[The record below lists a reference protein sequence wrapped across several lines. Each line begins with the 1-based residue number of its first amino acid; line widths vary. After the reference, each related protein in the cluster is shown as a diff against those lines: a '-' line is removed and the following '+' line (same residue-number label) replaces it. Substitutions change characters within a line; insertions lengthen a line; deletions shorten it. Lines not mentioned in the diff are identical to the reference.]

1 MPVIHGHRRFFGPA
15 DYRIDFDRSENDL
28 SVAFGH
34 YCGAKDLCL
43 VHPVANLQQL
53 KMAMLPLGMGRG
65 LRAMISAVQGRF
77 ANLGMAKKLGV
88 GFVLVLLLTALVA
101 AIGVWSLQTISQRFD
116 GLKQMS
122 SLNSGLLK
130 VRLLEQEYAL
140 HSDPKTVDALHKGVD
155 ALIALATQ
163 LKAQSAANVP
173 VMNDVEQSLGAYRKA
188 FDEFVEL
195 TQSKD
200 LALEMAS
207 WSVSSVAN
215 NLDVLQ
221 AGLADDGAYAL
232 KDSQGKEGAE
242 FIEQANQVSQVSRL
256 MLQAMNEA
264 RVRLD
269 QSRKASAESAGQGKI
284 EQADQALTQ
293 AETLKN
299 TVKDAG
305 YQTVLN
311 EVTGH
316 IASFSEKLAE
326 YTGLLT
332 QEKQVYQQL
341 HERAAEVVQR
351 VDQAYGAEDQS
362 MQAELKKNSAL
373 IIASSALA
381 LLVGLIAAW
390 VITRLIVAP
399 LRSVILVAQQ
409 IAAGDLSA
417 TVQVTRRDE
426 IGQLM
431 QAMQQMGAGLS
442 SIVSGLQAGI
452 EQLASSAQSLSA
464 VTEQTNLEVSSQK
477 EETEQ
482 VATAMNQMTA
492 TVHDVARN
500 AEEAALAAQT
510 ADGKVETGQQVVRQ
524 SMQRI
529 EQLADSATSAS
540 SSIES
545 LSAEIQNIGTVLSV
559 IKSVAEQTNLLALN
573 AAIEAARAGEQG
585 RGFAVVADEVRALAK
600 RTQQSTEEIERLV
613 SALRSAAQA
622 SVQQI
627 QSSGELVKLAVSDA
641 LQTESALGS
650 IAAAVSLIQQ
660 MNQQIAAAA
669 EQQSSVA
676 EEINR
681 SVTSIRASADQSS
694 VAMQGNATSSIE
706 LAQLGAELK
715 GMVGHFRL

>member
-1 MPVIHGHRRFFGPA
+1 
-15 DYRIDFDRSENDL
+15 
-28 SVAFGH
+28 
-34 YCGAKDLCL
+34 
-43 VHPVANLQQL
+43 
-53 KMAMLPLGMGRG
+53 
-65 LRAMISAVQGRF
+65 MISAVQGRF

-140 HSDPKTVDALHKGVD
+140 HGNPKTADALREGVD
-155 ALIALATQ
+155 GLIALATQ
-163 LKAQSAANVP
+163 LKAASAANVP

-188 FDEFVEL
+188 FDEFVSL
-195 TQSKD
+195 SQAKD

-232 KDSQGKEGAE
+232 KESEGKDGGQ
-242 FIEQANQVSQVSRL
+242 FIAQANQVSQVSRL

-269 QSRKASAESAGQGKI
+269 QSRKGDDSAGQGKI

-293 AETLKN
+293 AEQLKT
-299 TVKDAG
+299 TVKDEG

-311 EVTGH
+311 EVVGH
-316 IASFSEKLAE
+316 IGGFSEKLAE
-326 YTGLLT
+326 YTGLLA
-332 QEKQVYQQL
+332 QEKTVYEQL
-341 HERAAEVVQR
+341 HQRASQVVER
-351 VDQAYGAEDQS
+351 VDQAYVAEDQS
-362 MQAELKKNSAL
+362 MQAELKKNSLL
-373 IIASSALA
+373 IIGSSALA

-399 LRSVILVAQQ
+399 LRSVIRVAQQ

-417 TVQVTRRDE
+417 TIEVTRRDE

-500 AEEAALAAQT
+500 AEEAAQAAQT
-510 ADGKVETGQQVVRQ
+510 ADGKVESGQQVVRQ
-524 SMQRI
+524 SMARI

-613 SALRSAAQA
+613 SALRSAAQS

-627 QSSGELVKLAVSDA
+627 QNSGELVKLAVSDA

-669 EQQSSVA
+669 EEQSSVA

-694 VAMQGNATSSIE
+694 LAMQGNAASSIE
-706 LAQLGAELK
+706 LAQLGVELK

>member
-1 MPVIHGHRRFFGPA
+1 
-15 DYRIDFDRSENDL
+15 
-28 SVAFGH
+28 
-34 YCGAKDLCL
+34 
-43 VHPVANLQQL
+43 
-53 KMAMLPLGMGRG
+53 
-65 LRAMISAVQGRF
+65 MISAVQGRF
-77 ANLGMAKKLGV
+77 ANLGMAKKLGI
-88 GFVLVLLLTALVA
+88 GFVLVLLLTAVVA
-101 AIGVWSLQTISQRFD
+101 AIGVWSLQTISQRFG

-140 HSDPKTVDALHKGVD
+140 HGNPKTAEALHKGVD
-155 ALIALATQ
+155 DLVALATE
-163 LKAQSAANVP
+163 LKAQSTASVP

-188 FDEFVEL
+188 FDEFVSL
-195 TQSKD
+195 SQAKD

-221 AGLADDGAYAL
+221 AGLADDGAYTL
-232 KDSQGKEGAE
+232 KESEGKDGAQ
-242 FIEQANQVSQVSRL
+242 FIEQASQVSQVSRL

-269 QSRKASAESAGQGKI
+269 QSRKGDDSVAQGKI
-284 EQADQALTQ
+284 EQADQALAQ
-293 AETLKN
+293 AEQLKPL
-299 TVKDAG
+299 VKDEG

-311 EVTGH
+311 EVAGH
-316 IASFSEKLAE
+316 IAGFSEKLAE
-326 YTGLLT
+326 YTGLLA
-332 QEKQVYQQL
+332 QEKTVYEQL
-341 HERAAEVVQR
+341 HQRAAQVVER
-351 VDQAYGAEDQS
+351 VDQAYVAEDQS
-362 MQAELKKNSAL
+362 MQAQLKKNSLL
-373 IIASSALA
+373 IVSSSALA

-390 VITRLIVAP
+390 VITRLIVGP
-399 LRSVILVAQQ
+399 LRSVIRVAQQ
-409 IAAGDLSA
+409 IASGDLSA
-417 TVQVTRRDE
+417 TVEVTRRDE

-464 VTEQTNLEVSSQK
+464 VTSQTNLEVSNQK

-500 AEEAALAAQT
+500 AEEAAQAAQT
-510 ADGKVETGQQVVRQ
+510 ADDKVESGQEVVRQ
-524 SMQRI
+524 SMARI

-545 LSAEIQNIGTVLSV
+545 LSAQIQNIGTVLGV

-613 SALRSAAQA
+613 SALRSAAQS

-627 QSSGELVKLAVSDA
+627 QNSGELVKLAVSDA

-669 EQQSSVA
+669 EEQSSVA

-694 VAMQGNATSSIE
+694 LAMQGNAASSIE
-706 LAQLGAELK
+706 LAQLGVELK

>member
-1 MPVIHGHRRFFGPA
+1 
-15 DYRIDFDRSENDL
+15 
-28 SVAFGH
+28 
-34 YCGAKDLCL
+34 
-43 VHPVANLQQL
+43 
-53 KMAMLPLGMGRG
+53 
-65 LRAMISAVQGRF
+65 MISAVQGRF

-88 GFVLVLLLTALVA
+88 GFVLVLLLTAVVA

-140 HSDPKTVDALHKGVD
+140 HGNPKTADALREGVD
-155 ALIALATQ
+155 GLIALANQ
-163 LKAQSAANVP
+163 LKAESAANGP
-173 VMNDVEQSLGAYRKA
+173 VMTDVEQSLAAYCKA
-188 FDEFVEL
+188 FDEFVSL
-195 TQSKD
+195 SQSKD

-221 AGLADDGAYAL
+221 AGLADDGAYTL
-232 KDSQGKEGAE
+232 KDSEGKDGAQ

-269 QSRKASAESAGQGKI
+269 QSRKGDDSAGQGKI
-284 EQADQALTQ
+284 EQASQALTQ
-293 AETLKN
+293 AEALKT
-299 TVKDAG
+299 TVKDEG

-311 EVTGH
+311 EVIGH
-316 IASFSEKLAE
+316 IASFNDKLAE
-326 YTGLLT
+326 YTGLLE
-332 QEKQVYQQL
+332 QEKTVYQQL
-341 HERAAEVVQR
+341 HQRAGQVVER
-351 VDQAYGAEDQS
+351 VDQAYVAEDQS
-362 MQAELKKNSAL
+362 MQTELNKNSLL
-373 IIASSALA
+373 IIGSSALA

-390 VITRLIVAP
+390 VITRLIVGP
-399 LRSVILVAQQ
+399 LRSVIRVAQQ
-409 IAAGDLSA
+409 IAAGDLSG
-417 TVQVTRRDE
+417 TVEVTRRDE

-442 SIVSGLQAGI
+442 QIVSGLQAGI
-452 EQLASSAQSLSA
+452 EQLATSAQSLSA

-500 AEEAALAAQT
+500 AEEAAQAAQT
-510 ADGKVETGQQVVRQ
+510 ADGKVESGQHVVRQ
-524 SMQRI
+524 SMARI
-529 EQLADSATSAS
+529 EQLADSAHSAS

-545 LSAEIQNIGTVLSV
+545 LSAEIQNIGTVLGV
-559 IKSVAEQTNLLALN
+559 IKSVAEQTNQLALN

-613 SALRSAAQA
+613 SALRAAAQS

-627 QSSGELVKLAVSDA
+627 QNSGELVKLAVSDA

-669 EQQSSVA
+669 EEQSSVA

-694 VAMQGNATSSIE
+694 LAMQGNAASSIE
-706 LAQLGAELK
+706 LAQLGVELK

>member
-1 MPVIHGHRRFFGPA
+1 
-15 DYRIDFDRSENDL
+15 
-28 SVAFGH
+28 
-34 YCGAKDLCL
+34 
-43 VHPVANLQQL
+43 
-53 KMAMLPLGMGRG
+53 
-65 LRAMISAVQGRF
+65 MISAVQGRF

-101 AIGVWSLQTISQRFD
+101 AIGVWSLQTISHRFD

-140 HSDPKTVDALHKGVD
+140 HGNPKTVTALHEGVD
-155 ALIALATQ
+155 GLVALANQ
-163 LKAQSAANVP
+163 LKAQTPANVP
-173 VMNDVEQSLGAYRKA
+173 VMNDVEQSLAAYRKA
-188 FDEFVEL
+188 FDEFVSL
-195 TQSKD
+195 SQAKD

-221 AGLADDGAYAL
+221 SGLADDGAYTL
-232 KDSQGKEGAE
+232 KESEGKDGSQ
-242 FIEQANQVSQVSRL
+242 FLEQASQVSQVSRL

-269 QSRKASAESAGQGKI
+269 QSRKGDDSAGQGKI

-293 AETLKN
+293 AEQLKT
-299 TVKDAG
+299 TVKDEG
-305 YQTVLN
+305 YLTVLN
-311 EVTGH
+311 EVVGH
-316 IASFSEKLAE
+316 IGGFSEKLTE
-326 YTGLLT
+326 YTGLLA
-332 QEKQVYQQL
+332 QEKTVYEQL
-341 HERAAEVVQR
+341 HQRAAQVVER
-351 VDQAYGAEDQS
+351 VDQAYVAEDQS
-362 MQAELKKNSAL
+362 MQAELKKNSLL
-373 IIASSALA
+373 IIGSSALA

-390 VITRLIVAP
+390 VITRLIVGP
-399 LRSVILVAQQ
+399 LRSVIRVAQQ

-417 TVQVTRRDE
+417 TVEVTRNDE

-452 EQLASSAQSLSA
+452 EQLASSAHSLSA

-500 AEEAALAAQT
+500 AEEAAQAAQT
-510 ADGKVETGQQVVRQ
+510 ADGKVEGGQAVVRQ
-524 SMQRI
+524 SMARI
-529 EQLADSATSAS
+529 EQLADSASSAS
-540 SSIES
+540 ASIES

-613 SALRSAAQA
+613 SALRSAAQS

-669 EQQSSVA
+669 EEQSSVA

-694 VAMQGNATSSIE
+694 LAMQGNAASSIE

>member
-1 MPVIHGHRRFFGPA
+1 
-15 DYRIDFDRSENDL
+15 
-28 SVAFGH
+28 
-34 YCGAKDLCL
+34 
-43 VHPVANLQQL
+43 
-53 KMAMLPLGMGRG
+53 
-65 LRAMISAVQGRF
+65 MISAVQGRF

-140 HSDPKTVDALHKGVD
+140 HGSPKTADALHAGVD
-155 ALIALATQ
+155 GLVDLANQ
-163 LKAQSAANVP
+163 LKAASAANVP

-188 FDEFVEL
+188 FDEFVSL
-195 TQSKD
+195 SQAKD

-221 AGLADDGAYAL
+221 AGLADDGAYTL
-232 KDSQGKEGAE
+232 KDSEGKDGAQ
-242 FIEQANQVSQVSRL
+242 FIEQASQVSQVSRL

-269 QSRKASAESAGQGKI
+269 QSRKGDDSAQGKI
-284 EQADQALTQ
+284 EQASQALTQ
-293 AETLKN
+293 AEQLKT
-299 TVKDAG
+299 TVKDEG

-316 IASFSEKLAE
+316 IASFNDKLAE
-326 YTGLLT
+326 YTGLLE
-332 QEKQVYQQL
+332 QEKTVYQQL
-341 HERAAEVVQR
+341 HQRAAQVVER
-351 VDQAYGAEDQS
+351 VDQAYVAEDQS
-362 MQAELKKNSAL
+362 MQAELKKNSLL
-373 IIASSALA
+373 ILGSSALA

-399 LRSVILVAQQ
+399 LRSVIRVAQQ

-417 TVQVTRRDE
+417 KVEVTRRDE

-431 QAMQQMGAGLS
+431 QAMQQMGEGLS
-442 SIVSGLQAGI
+442 QIVSGLQAGI
-452 EQLASSAQSLSA
+452 EQLATSAQSLSA

-500 AEEAALAAQT
+500 AEEAAQAAQT
-510 ADGKVETGQQVVRQ
+510 ADGKVESGQQVVRQ
-524 SMQRI
+524 SMVRI

-545 LSAEIQNIGTVLSV
+545 LSAEIHNIGTVLGV

-669 EQQSSVA
+669 EEQSSVA

-694 VAMQGNATSSIE
+694 LAMQGNAASSIE
-706 LAQLGAELK
+706 LAQLGVELK

>member
-1 MPVIHGHRRFFGPA
+1 
-15 DYRIDFDRSENDL
+15 
-28 SVAFGH
+28 
-34 YCGAKDLCL
+34 
-43 VHPVANLQQL
+43 
-53 KMAMLPLGMGRG
+53 
-65 LRAMISAVQGRF
+65 MISAVQGRF
-77 ANLGMAKKLGV
+77 ANLGMAKKMGV

-101 AIGVWSLQTISQRFD
+101 AIGVWSLQTISHRFD

-140 HSDPKTVDALHKGVD
+140 HGNPKTADALHEGVD
-155 ALIALATQ
+155 GLIALATQ
-163 LKAQSAANVP
+163 LKAASAANVP

-188 FDEFVEL
+188 FDEFVSL
-195 TQSKD
+195 SQAKD

-221 AGLADDGAYAL
+221 AGLADDGAYTL
-232 KDSQGKEGAE
+232 KQSEGKEGGQ
-242 FIEQANQVSQVSRL
+242 FLEQASQVSQVSRL

-269 QSRKASAESAGQGKI
+269 QSRKGDDSAGQGKI

-293 AETLKN
+293 AEQLKT
-299 TVKDAG
+299 TVKDEG

-311 EVTGH
+311 EVSGH
-316 IASFSEKLAE
+316 IGSFSEKLTE
-326 YTGLLT
+326 YTGLLA
-332 QEKQVYQQL
+332 QEKTVYEQL
-341 HERAAEVVQR
+341 HQRAAQVVER
-351 VDQAYGAEDQS
+351 VDQAYVAEDQS
-362 MQAELKKNSAL
+362 MQAELKKNSLL
-373 IIASSALA
+373 IIGSSALA
-381 LLVGLIAAW
+381 LLVGLVAAW

-417 TVQVTRRDE
+417 TVEVTRRDE

-452 EQLASSAQSLSA
+452 EQLASSAHSLSA

-500 AEEAALAAQT
+500 AEEAAQAAQT
-510 ADGKVETGQQVVRQ
+510 ADGKVESGQQVVRQ
-524 SMQRI
+524 SMARI

-613 SALRSAAQA
+613 SALRSAAQS

-627 QSSGELVKLAVSDA
+627 QNSGELVKLAVSDA

-669 EQQSSVA
+669 EEQSSVA

-694 VAMQGNATSSIE
+694 LAMQGNAASSIE
-706 LAQLGAELK
+706 LAQLGLELK

>member
-1 MPVIHGHRRFFGPA
+1 
-15 DYRIDFDRSENDL
+15 
-28 SVAFGH
+28 
-34 YCGAKDLCL
+34 
-43 VHPVANLQQL
+43 
-53 KMAMLPLGMGRG
+53 
-65 LRAMISAVQGRF
+65 MISAVQGRF

-101 AIGVWSLQTISQRFD
+101 AIGVWSLQTISHRFD

-130 VRLLEQEYAL
+130 VRLLEQDYAL
-140 HSDPKTVDALHKGVD
+140 HGDPKTTEALHAGVD
-155 ALIALATQ
+155 ALIALATR

-188 FDEFVEL
+188 FDEFVSL
-195 TQSKD
+195 SQSKD

-221 AGLADDGAYAL
+221 NGLADDGAYTL
-232 KDSQGKEGAE
+232 KESEGKDGAQ
-242 FIEQANQVSQVSRL
+242 FIEQANQVSQVSQL

-269 QSRKASAESAGQGKI
+269 QSRKGDDSAGQGKI

-293 AETLKN
+293 IGQLKT
-299 TVKDAG
+299 TVKDEG

-311 EVTGH
+311 EVSGH
-316 IASFSEKLAE
+316 IASFSEKLTE
-326 YTGLLT
+326 YTGLLA
-332 QEKQVYQQL
+332 QEKAVYEQL
-341 HERAAEVVQR
+341 HQRAAQVVER
-351 VDQAYGAEDQS
+351 VDQAYVAEDQS
-362 MQAELKKNSAL
+362 MQAELKKNSLL
-373 IIASSALA
+373 IIGSSALA

-399 LRSVILVAQQ
+399 LRSVIRVAQQ

-417 TVQVTRRDE
+417 TIEVTRRDE

-452 EQLASSAQSLSA
+452 EQLASSAHSLSA

-500 AEEAALAAQT
+500 AEEAAQAAQT
-510 ADGKVETGQQVVRQ
+510 ADGKVESGQQVVRQ
-524 SMQRI
+524 SMARI

-540 SSIES
+540 ASIES

-585 RGFAVVADEVRALAK
+585 RGFAVVADEVRALAR

-613 SALRSAAQA
+613 SALRSAAQS

-669 EQQSSVA
+669 EEQSSVA

-694 VAMQGNATSSIE
+694 LAMQGNAASSIE
-706 LAQLGAELK
+706 LAQLGVELK

>member
-1 MPVIHGHRRFFGPA
+1 
-15 DYRIDFDRSENDL
+15 
-28 SVAFGH
+28 
-34 YCGAKDLCL
+34 
-43 VHPVANLQQL
+43 
-53 KMAMLPLGMGRG
+53 
-65 LRAMISAVQGRF
+65 MISAVQGRF
-77 ANLGMAKKLGV
+77 ANLGMAKKLAI
-88 GFVLVLLLTALVA
+88 GFALVLLLTGLVA
-101 AIGVWSLQTISQRFD
+101 AIGVWSLQTISLRFD

-122 SLNSGLLK
+122 ALNSQLLR

-140 HSDPKTVDALHKGVD
+140 RSDPKTVDALHKGVD
-155 ALIALATQ
+155 GLLAQ
-163 LKAQSAANVP
+163 AQLLKAQSAANVP
-173 VMNDVEQSLGAYRKA
+173 VMTDVEQALGAYRKA

-195 TQSKD
+195 TQTKD

-221 AGLADDGAYAL
+221 AGLSDDGTYAL
-232 KDSQGKEGAE
+232 KDSQGKDGKEL
-242 FIEQANQVSQVSRL
+242 IEQADQISHVSQL

-269 QSRKASAESAGQGKI
+269 QSRKGDDENQNKGKI
-284 EQADQALTQ
+284 EQADQALAQ
-293 AETLKN
+293 VEQLK
-299 TVKDAG
+299 TVIKDPG
-305 YQTVLN
+305 YQTVLT
-311 EVTGH
+311 EVSGH
-316 IASFSEKLAE
+316 IASFSDKLTE
-326 YTGLLT
+326 YTGLLE
-332 QEKQVYQQL
+332 QEKKVYQQL
-341 HERAAEVVQR
+341 HERAAQVVQR
-351 VDQAYGAEDQS
+351 VNQAYAAEDLS
-362 MQAELKKNSAL
+362 MQAELKKNSLL
-373 IIASSALA
+373 IIGSSALA
-381 LLVGLIAAW
+381 LLVGLVAAL

-409 IAAGDLSA
+409 IAAGDL
-417 TVQVTRRDE
+417 TGKVEVKRRDE

-431 QAMQQMGAGLS
+431 LAMQQMGAGLS
-442 SIVSGLQAGI
+442 GIVSGLQAGI
-452 EQLASSAQSLSA
+452 EQLATSAHSLST
-464 VTEQTNLEVSSQK
+464 VTEQTNLEVSTQK

-500 AEEAALAAQT
+500 AEEAAQAAQT
-510 ADGKVETGQQVVRQ
+510 ADDKVDSGQQVVRQ

-529 EQLADSATSAS
+529 EQLADSASSAS
-540 SSIES
+540 LSIES
-545 LSAEIQNIGTVLSV
+545 LSAEIQNIGTVLGV

-613 SALRSAAQA
+613 SALRTAAQA

-669 EQQSSVA
+669 EEQSSVA

-681 SVTSIRASADQSS
+681 SVTSIRASADQSAL
-694 VAMQGNATSSIE
+694 AMQGNAASSIE
-706 LAQLGAELK
+706 LAQLGMELK
-715 GMVGHFRL
+715 GMVGHFRI

>member
-1 MPVIHGHRRFFGPA
+1 
-15 DYRIDFDRSENDL
+15 
-28 SVAFGH
+28 
-34 YCGAKDLCL
+34 
-43 VHPVANLQQL
+43 
-53 KMAMLPLGMGRG
+53 
-65 LRAMISAVQGRF
+65 MISAVQGRF
-77 ANLGMAKKLGV
+77 ANLGMAKKLGL
-88 GFVLVLLLTALVA
+88 GFVLVLLLTAVVA

-140 HSDPKTVDALHKGVD
+140 RGNPKTADALREGVD
-155 ALIALATQ
+155 GLIALANQ
-163 LKAQSAANVP
+163 LKAESAANVP
-173 VMNDVEQSLGAYRKA
+173 VMTDVEQSLAAYRKA
-188 FDEFVEL
+188 FDEFVSL
-195 TQSKD
+195 SQAKD

-221 AGLADDGAYAL
+221 AGLADDGAYTL
-232 KDSQGKEGAE
+232 KDSEGKDGAQ
-242 FIEQANQVSQVSRL
+242 FFEQANQVSQVSRL

-269 QSRKASAESAGQGKI
+269 QSRKGDDSAGQGKI
-284 EQADQALTQ
+284 EQASQALAQ
-293 AETLKN
+293 AEQLKT
-299 TVKDAG
+299 TVEDEG

-316 IASFSEKLAE
+316 IASFNDKLVE
-326 YTGLLT
+326 YTGLLE
-332 QEKQVYQQL
+332 QEKTVYQQL
-341 HERAAEVVQR
+341 HQRAGQVVER
-351 VDQAYGAEDQS
+351 VDQAYIAEDQS
-362 MQAELKKNSAL
+362 MQTELKKNSLL
-373 IIASSALA
+373 IIGSSALA

-390 VITRLIVAP
+390 VITRLIVGP
-399 LRSVILVAQQ
+399 LRSVIRVAQQ
-409 IAAGDLSA
+409 IASGDLSA
-417 TVQVTRRDE
+417 SVEVTRRDE

-442 SIVSGLQAGI
+442 QIVSGLQAGI
-452 EQLASSAQSLSA
+452 EQLATSAQSLSA
-464 VTEQTNLEVSSQK
+464 GTEQTNREVSNQK

-500 AEEAALAAQT
+500 AEEAAQAAQT
-510 ADGKVETGQQVVRQ
+510 ADGKVESGQHVVRQ
-524 SMQRI
+524 SMARI
-529 EQLADSATSAS
+529 EQLADSANSAS

-545 LSAEIQNIGTVLSV
+545 LSAEIQNIGTVLGV

-613 SALRSAAQA
+613 SALRAAAQT

-669 EQQSSVA
+669 EEQSSVA

-694 VAMQGNATSSIE
+694 LAMQGNAASSIE
-706 LAQLGAELK
+706 LAQLGVELK

>member
-1 MPVIHGHRRFFGPA
+1 
-15 DYRIDFDRSENDL
+15 
-28 SVAFGH
+28 
-34 YCGAKDLCL
+34 
-43 VHPVANLQQL
+43 
-53 KMAMLPLGMGRG
+53 
-65 LRAMISAVQGRF
+65 MISAVQGRF

-140 HSDPKTVDALHKGVD
+140 HGNPKTADALHQGVD

-163 LKAQSAANVP
+163 LKAQSALNVP

-188 FDEFVEL
+188 FDEFVSL
-195 TQSKD
+195 TQAKD

-221 AGLADDGAYAL
+221 AGLADDGAYGL
-232 KDSQGKEGAE
+232 KESEGKDGAQ

-269 QSRKASAESAGQGKI
+269 QSRKGDDDSAGKGKI

-293 AETLKN
+293 AEQLKT
-299 TVKDAG
+299 TVKDEG

-316 IASFSEKLAE
+316 IASFSDKLTE
-326 YTGLLT
+326 YTGLLA
-332 QEKQVYQQL
+332 QEKIVYEQL
-341 HERAAEVVQR
+341 HQRAAQVVER
-351 VDQAYGAEDQS
+351 VDQAYVAEDAA
-362 MQAELKKNSAL
+362 MQAELKKNSLL
-373 IIASSALA
+373 IIGSSALA

-399 LRSVILVAQQ
+399 LRSVIRVAQQ

-417 TVQVTRRDE
+417 TVEVTRRDE

-431 QAMQQMGAGLS
+431 LAMQQMGAGLS

-500 AEEAALAAQT
+500 AEEAATAAQT
-510 ADGKVETGQQVVRQ
+510 ADDKVESGQRVVRQ
-524 SMQRI
+524 SMARI

-545 LSAEIQNIGTVLSV
+545 LSAEIQNIGTVLGV

-613 SALRSAAQA
+613 SALRLAAQS

-627 QSSGELVKLAVSDA
+627 RNSGELVKLAVSDA

-669 EQQSSVA
+669 EEQSSVA

-694 VAMQGNATSSIE
+694 LAMQGNAASSIE
-706 LAQLGAELK
+706 LAQLGGELK

>member
-1 MPVIHGHRRFFGPA
+1 
-15 DYRIDFDRSENDL
+15 
-28 SVAFGH
+28 
-34 YCGAKDLCL
+34 
-43 VHPVANLQQL
+43 
-53 KMAMLPLGMGRG
+53 
-65 LRAMISAVQGRF
+65 MISGVKGRF

-88 GFVLVLLLTALVA
+88 GFVLVLLLTAVVA
-101 AIGVWSLQTISQRFD
+101 AIGVGALQTISQRFD
-116 GLKQMS
+116 GLTHMS

-140 HSDPKTVDALHKGVD
+140 HGNPKTADALHKGVD
-155 ALIALATQ
+155 DLIALATE
-163 LKAQSAANVP
+163 LKLRSAANVP

-188 FDEFVEL
+188 FDEFVSL
-195 TQSKD
+195 SQAKD

-221 AGLADDGAYAL
+221 AGLADDGAYTL
-232 KDSQGKEGAE
+232 KESAGKDGAQ
-242 FIEQANQVSQVSRL
+242 FIEQASQVSQVSRL

-269 QSRKASAESAGQGKI
+269 QSRKGDDSVAQGKI
-284 EQADQALTQ
+284 EQADQALAQ
-293 AETLKN
+293 AEQLKT
-299 TVKDAG
+299 TVKDEG

-311 EVTGH
+311 EVAGH
-316 IASFSEKLAE
+316 IGSFSEKLAE
-326 YTGLLT
+326 YTGLLA
-332 QEKQVYQQL
+332 QEKTVYEQL
-341 HERAAEVVQR
+341 HQRAAQVVAR
-351 VDQAYGAEDQS
+351 VDQAYVTEDRS
-362 MQAELKKNSAL
+362 MQGELKKNSWL
-373 IIASSALA
+373 IIGSSALA

-390 VITRLIVAP
+390 VMTRLIVAP
-399 LRSVILVAQQ
+399 LRSVIRVAQQ
-409 IAAGDLSA
+409 IAAGDLSV
-417 TVQVTRRDE
+417 TVEVARRDE

-482 VATAMNQMTA
+482 VATAMNQMAA

-500 AEEAALAAQT
+500 AEEAAQAAQT
-510 ADGKVETGQQVVRQ
+510 ADDKVESGQQVVRQ
-524 SMQRI
+524 SMVRI

-545 LSAEIQNIGTVLSV
+545 LSAQIQNIGMVLGV

-613 SALRSAAQA
+613 SALRSAAHS

-627 QSSGELVKLAVSDA
+627 QNSGELVKLAVSDA

-694 VAMQGNATSSIE
+694 LAMQGNAASSIE
-706 LAQLGAELK
+706 LAQLGVELK

>member
-1 MPVIHGHRRFFGPA
+1 
-15 DYRIDFDRSENDL
+15 
-28 SVAFGH
+28 
-34 YCGAKDLCL
+34 
-43 VHPVANLQQL
+43 
-53 KMAMLPLGMGRG
+53 
-65 LRAMISAVQGRF
+65 MISAVQGRF

-140 HSDPKTVDALHKGVD
+140 HGSPKTADALHAGVD
-155 ALIALATQ
+155 GLVDLANQ
-163 LKAQSAANVP
+163 LKAASAANVP

-188 FDEFVEL
+188 FDEFVSL
-195 TQSKD
+195 SQAKD

-221 AGLADDGAYAL
+221 AGLADDGAYTL
-232 KDSQGKEGAE
+232 KDSEGKDGAQ
-242 FIEQANQVSQVSRL
+242 FIEQASQVSQVSRL

-269 QSRKASAESAGQGKI
+269 QSRKGDDSAQGKI
-284 EQADQALTQ
+284 EQASQALTQ
-293 AETLKN
+293 AEQLKT
-299 TVKDAG
+299 TVKDEG

-316 IASFSEKLAE
+316 IASFNDKLAE
-326 YTGLLT
+326 YTGLLE
-332 QEKQVYQQL
+332 QEKTVYQQL
-341 HERAAEVVQR
+341 HQRAAQVVER
-351 VDQAYGAEDQS
+351 VDQAYVAEDQS
-362 MQAELKKNSAL
+362 MQAELKKNSLL
-373 IIASSALA
+373 ILGSSALA

-399 LRSVILVAQQ
+399 LRSVIRVAQQ

-417 TVQVTRRDE
+417 KVEVNRRDE

-431 QAMQQMGAGLS
+431 QAMQQMGEGLS
-442 SIVSGLQAGI
+442 QIVSGLQAGI
-452 EQLASSAQSLSA
+452 EQLATSAQSLSA

-500 AEEAALAAQT
+500 AEEAAQAAQT
-510 ADGKVETGQQVVRQ
+510 ADGKVESGQQVVRQ
-524 SMQRI
+524 SMVRI

-545 LSAEIQNIGTVLSV
+545 LSAEIHNIGTVLGV

-613 SALRSAAQA
+613 GALRSAAQA

-669 EQQSSVA
+669 EEQSSVA

-694 VAMQGNATSSIE
+694 LAMQGNAASSIE
-706 LAQLGAELK
+706 LAQLGVELK

>member
-1 MPVIHGHRRFFGPA
+1 M
-15 DYRIDFDRSENDL
+15 
-28 SVAFGH
+28 
-34 YCGAKDLCL
+34 K
-43 VHPVANLQQL
+43 
-53 KMAMLPLGMGRG
+53 
-65 LRAMISAVQGRF
+65 SAVQGRF
-77 ANLGMAKKLGV
+77 ANLGMAKKMGV
-88 GFVLVLLLTALVA
+88 GFALVLLLTALIA
-101 AIGVWSLQTISQRFD
+101 AIGVWSLQAISQRFND
-116 GLKQMS
+116 LKQMS

-140 HSDPKTVDALHKGVD
+140 RGDAKTVEALHAGVEE
-155 ALIALATQ
+155 LIALANG
-163 LKAQSAANVP
+163 LKQASAANVP
-173 VMNDVEQSLGAYRKA
+173 VMNDVEQSLAAYRKA
-188 FDEFVEL
+188 FDEFVSL
-195 TQSKD
+195 SQTKD
-200 LALEMAS
+200 LALEMAN

-221 AGLADDGAYAL
+221 AGLADDGAYTL
-232 KDSQGKEGAE
+232 KESQGKDGAQ
-242 FIEQANQVSQVSRL
+242 FIEQAGQVSQVSRL

-269 QSRKASAESAGQGKI
+269 LSRKGDDSAGQGKI
-284 EQADQALTQ
+284 EQADQALAQ
-293 AETLKN
+293 AEQLKS
-299 TVKDAG
+299 TVLDDG
-305 YQTVLN
+305 YKTVLN

-316 IASFSEKLAE
+316 IAGFSEKLAE
-326 YTGLLT
+326 YTGLLA
-332 QEKQVYQQL
+332 QEKKVYAQL
-341 HERAAEVVQR
+341 HQRAAQVVDR
-351 VDQAYGAEDQS
+351 VDQAYVAEDQS
-362 MQAELKKNSAL
+362 MQAELKKNALL
-373 IIASSALA
+373 IIGSSVLA
-381 LLVGLIAAW
+381 LLAGLVAAW

-399 LRSVILVAQQ
+399 LRSVIQVAQR
-409 IAAGDLSA
+409 IASGDLSA
-417 TVQVTRRDE
+417 TVEVTRRDE

-431 QAMQQMGAGLS
+431 HAMQQMGAGLS
-442 SIVSGLQAGI
+442 TIVSGLQAGI

-464 VTEQTNLEVSSQK
+464 GTEQTNLEVSSQK

-500 AEEAALAAQT
+500 AEEAAQAAQT
-510 ADGKVETGQQVVRQ
+510 ADSKVESGQQVVRQ
-524 SMQRI
+524 SMARI
-529 EQLADSATSAS
+529 ELLADSATSAS

-545 LSAEIQNIGTVLSV
+545 LSAEIQNIGTVLGV

-613 SALRSAAQA
+613 SALRSAAHS

-627 QSSGELVKLAVSDA
+627 QNSGELVKLAVSDA

-669 EQQSSVA
+669 EEQSSVA

-694 VAMQGNATSSIE
+694 LAMQGNAASSIE
-706 LAQLGAELK
+706 LAQLGIELK

>member
-1 MPVIHGHRRFFGPA
+1 
-15 DYRIDFDRSENDL
+15 
-28 SVAFGH
+28 
-34 YCGAKDLCL
+34 
-43 VHPVANLQQL
+43 
-53 KMAMLPLGMGRG
+53 
-65 LRAMISAVQGRF
+65 MISAVQGRF

-88 GFVLVLLLTALVA
+88 GFVLVLLLTAVVA

-140 HSDPKTVDALHKGVD
+140 HGNPKTADALREGVD
-155 ALIALATQ
+155 GLVALANQ
-163 LKAQSAANVP
+163 LKAGSAANVP
-173 VMNDVEQSLGAYRKA
+173 VMTDVEQSLAAYRKA
-188 FDEFVEL
+188 FDEFVSL
-195 TQSKD
+195 SQAKD

-221 AGLADDGAYAL
+221 AGLADDGAYTL
-232 KDSQGKEGAE
+232 KDSEGKDGAQ

-269 QSRKASAESAGQGKI
+269 QSRKGDDSAGQGKI
-284 EQADQALTQ
+284 EQASQALTQ
-293 AETLKN
+293 AEQLKT
-299 TVKDAG
+299 TVKDEG

-316 IASFSEKLAE
+316 IASFNDKLAE
-326 YTGLLT
+326 YTGLLE
-332 QEKQVYQQL
+332 QEKTVYLQL
-341 HERAAEVVQR
+341 HQRAGQVVER

-362 MQAELKKNSAL
+362 MQTELQKNSLL
-373 IIASSALA
+373 IIGSSALA

-399 LRSVILVAQQ
+399 LRSVIRVAQQ
-409 IAAGDLSA
+409 IASGDLSG
-417 TVQVTRRDE
+417 TVEVTRRDE

-442 SIVSGLQAGI
+442 QIVSGLQAGI
-452 EQLASSAQSLSA
+452 EQLATSAQSLSA

-500 AEEAALAAQT
+500 AEEAAQAAQT
-510 ADGKVETGQQVVRQ
+510 ADGKVESGQHVVRQ
-524 SMQRI
+524 SMARI
-529 EQLADSATSAS
+529 EQLADSANSAS

-545 LSAEIQNIGTVLSV
+545 LSAEIQNIGTVLGV

-613 SALRSAAQA
+613 SALRTAAQA

-669 EQQSSVA
+669 EEQSSVA

-694 VAMQGNATSSIE
+694 VAMQGNAASSIE
-706 LAQLGAELK
+706 LAQLGVELK

>member
-1 MPVIHGHRRFFGPA
+1 MT
-15 DYRIDFDRSENDL
+15 
-28 SVAFGH
+28 
-34 YCGAKDLCL
+34 
-43 VHPVANLQQL
+43 
-53 KMAMLPLGMGRG
+53 
-65 LRAMISAVQGRF
+65 SAASGRF
-77 ANLGMAKKLGV
+77 ANLGMAKKLGI
-88 GFVLVLLLTALVA
+88 GFALVLLLTALVA
-101 AIGVWSLQTISQRFD
+101 GIGVWSLQTVSQRFD

-122 SLNSGLLK
+122 QLNSGVLK
-130 VRLLEQEYAL
+130 VRLLEQDYAL
-140 HSDPKTVDALHKGVD
+140 HGDSKTVDSLHESLD
-155 ALIALATQ
+155 ALLLLAQQLKGQSTANQSVMGEVELALA
-163 LKAQSAANVP
+163 
-173 VMNDVEQSLGAYRKA
+173 DYRKA

-195 TQSKD
+195 TQAKD

-221 AGLADDGAYAL
+221 AGLADDGAYTL
-232 KDSQGKEGAE
+232 KDSLGKEGAE
-242 FIEQANQVSQVSRL
+242 FIEQANQISQVSRL

-269 QSRKASAESAGQGKI
+269 QNRKGDEQGSAEQGNI
-284 EQADQALTQ
+284 EQAEQALAQ
-293 AETLKN
+293 AEQLKSA
-299 TVKDAG
+299 VKDAG

-311 EVTGH
+311 EVAGH
-316 IASFSEKLAE
+316 IGNFSEKLNE
-326 YTGLLT
+326 YTGLLARE
-332 QEKQVYQQL
+332 QQVYQTL
-341 HERAAEVVQR
+341 HERAAQVMAR
-351 VDQAYGAEDQS
+351 VDQAYAAEDLS
-362 MQAELKKNSAL
+362 MQGELEKNTLL
-373 IIASSALA
+373 IIGSSALA
-381 LLVGLIAAW
+381 LLVGLLAALS
-390 VITRLIVAP
+390 ITRLIVRP
-399 LRSVILVAQQ
+399 LRSVMHVAQQ

-417 TVQVTRRDE
+417 TVVVTRRDE

-431 QAMQQMGAGLS
+431 QAMQQMGSGLS
-442 SIVSGLQAGI
+442 GIVSGLQAGI
-452 EQLASSAQSLSA
+452 EQLASSAQSLSS
-464 VTEQTNLEVSSQK
+464 VTEQTNLEVSTQK

-500 AEEAALAAQT
+500 AEQAAQAAQA
-510 ADGKVETGQQVVRQ
+510 ADDKVESGQQVVRQ

-529 EQLADSATSAS
+529 EQLADSATRAS
-540 SSIES
+540 SGIES
-545 LSAEIQNIGTVLSV
+545 LSAEIDNIGSVLDV

-600 RTQQSTEEIERLV
+600 RTQQSTEEIARLV
-613 SALRSAAQA
+613 TALHAAA
-622 SVQQI
+622 DSSVQQI

-694 VAMQGNATSSIE
+694 LAMQGNAASSIE
-706 LAQLGAELK
+706 LAQLGVELK

>member
-1 MPVIHGHRRFFGPA
+1 
-15 DYRIDFDRSENDL
+15 
-28 SVAFGH
+28 
-34 YCGAKDLCL
+34 
-43 VHPVANLQQL
+43 
-53 KMAMLPLGMGRG
+53 
-65 LRAMISAVQGRF
+65 MISAVQGRF

-140 HSDPKTVDALHKGVD
+140 HGNPKTADALRAGVD
-155 ALIALATQ
+155 ALVALATE
-163 LKAQSAANVP
+163 LKAQSATNVP

-188 FDEFVEL
+188 FDEFVSL
-195 TQSKD
+195 SQAKD

-221 AGLADDGAYAL
+221 AGLADDGAYTL
-232 KDSQGKEGAE
+232 KESEGKDGAQ

-269 QSRKASAESAGQGKI
+269 QSRKGDDSGGQGKI

-293 AETLKN
+293 AGQLK
-299 TVKDAG
+299 TTIKDEG

-311 EVTGH
+311 EVSGH
-316 IASFSEKLAE
+316 IAGFSEKLAE
-326 YTGLLT
+326 YTGLLA
-332 QEKQVYQQL
+332 QEKTVYEQL
-341 HERAAEVVQR
+341 HQRAAQVVAR
-351 VDQAYGAEDQS
+351 VDQAYVAEDQS
-362 MQAELKKNSAL
+362 MQAELKKNSLL
-373 IIASSALA
+373 IIGSSALA

-399 LRSVILVAQQ
+399 LRSVIRVAQQ

-417 TVQVTRRDE
+417 TIEVTRRDE

-442 SIVSGLQAGI
+442 NIVSGLQAGI

-500 AEEAALAAQT
+500 AEEAAQAAQT
-510 ADGKVETGQQVVRQ
+510 ADGKVESGQQVVRQ
-524 SMQRI
+524 SMARI

-613 SALRSAAQA
+613 SALRSAAQS

-627 QSSGELVKLAVSDA
+627 QNSGELVKLAVSDA

-669 EQQSSVA
+669 EEQSSVA

-694 VAMQGNATSSIE
+694 LAMQGNAASSIE
-706 LAQLGAELK
+706 LAQLGVELK

>member
-1 MPVIHGHRRFFGPA
+1 
-15 DYRIDFDRSENDL
+15 
-28 SVAFGH
+28 
-34 YCGAKDLCL
+34 
-43 VHPVANLQQL
+43 
-53 KMAMLPLGMGRG
+53 
-65 LRAMISAVQGRF
+65 MISAVQGRF
-77 ANLGMAKKLGV
+77 ANLGMAKKMGV

-140 HSDPKTVDALHKGVD
+140 HGNPKTADALRQGVD
-155 ALIALATQ
+155 GLIALATQ
-163 LKAQSAANVP
+163 LKATSAANVP
-173 VMNDVEQSLGAYRKA
+173 VMNDVEQSLAAYRKA
-188 FDEFVEL
+188 FDEFVSL
-195 TQSKD
+195 SQAKD

-221 AGLADDGAYAL
+221 AGLADDGAYTL
-232 KDSQGKEGAE
+232 KESEGKDGGQ

-269 QSRKASAESAGQGKI
+269 QSRKGDDSAAQGKI
-284 EQADQALTQ
+284 EQADQAQVQ
-293 AETLKN
+293 AEQLKT
-299 TVKDAG
+299 TVKDEG

-311 EVTGH
+311 EVAGH
-316 IASFSEKLAE
+316 ITSFSEKLTE
-326 YTGLLT
+326 YTGLLA
-332 QEKQVYQQL
+332 QEKIVYEQL
-341 HERAAEVVQR
+341 HQRAAQVVER
-351 VDQAYGAEDQS
+351 VDQAYVAEDQS
-362 MQAELKKNSAL
+362 MQAELKKNSML
-373 IIASSALA
+373 IIGSSALA

-399 LRSVILVAQQ
+399 LRSVIRVAQQ

-417 TVQVTRRDE
+417 TVEVTRRDE

-442 SIVSGLQAGI
+442 TIVSGLQAGI

-500 AEEAALAAQT
+500 AEEAAQAAQT
-510 ADGKVETGQQVVRQ
+510 ADGKVESGQQVVRQ
-524 SMQRI
+524 SMARI

-613 SALRSAAQA
+613 SALRSAAQS

-627 QSSGELVKLAVSDA
+627 QNSGELVKLAVSDA

-669 EQQSSVA
+669 EEQSSVA

-694 VAMQGNATSSIE
+694 LAMRGNAASSIE
-706 LAQLGAELK
+706 LAQLGVELK

>member
-1 MPVIHGHRRFFGPA
+1 
-15 DYRIDFDRSENDL
+15 
-28 SVAFGH
+28 
-34 YCGAKDLCL
+34 
-43 VHPVANLQQL
+43 
-53 KMAMLPLGMGRG
+53 
-65 LRAMISAVQGRF
+65 MISAVQGRF

-140 HSDPKTVDALHKGVD
+140 HGNPKTADALRKGVD
-155 ALIALATQ
+155 GLIALATQ
-163 LKAQSAANVP
+163 LKAASAANVP

-188 FDEFVEL
+188 FDEFVSL
-195 TQSKD
+195 SQGKD

-221 AGLADDGAYAL
+221 AGLADDGAYTL
-232 KDSQGKEGAE
+232 KESEGKDGGQ

-269 QSRKASAESAGQGKI
+269 LSRKGDDSAGQGKI

-293 AETLKN
+293 AEQLKT
-299 TVKDAG
+299 TVKDEG

-311 EVTGH
+311 EVVGH
-316 IASFSEKLAE
+316 IGGFSEKLAE
-326 YTGLLT
+326 YTGLLA
-332 QEKQVYQQL
+332 QEKTVYEQL
-341 HERAAEVVQR
+341 HQRAAQVMER
-351 VDQAYGAEDQS
+351 VDQAYVAEDQS
-362 MQAELKKNSAL
+362 MQAELKKNSLL
-373 IIASSALA
+373 IIGSSALA

-399 LRSVILVAQQ
+399 LRSVIRVAQQ
-409 IAAGDLSA
+409 IASGDLSA
-417 TVQVTRRDE
+417 TVEVTRRDE

-452 EQLASSAQSLSA
+452 EQLASSAQSLST

-500 AEEAALAAQT
+500 AEEAAQAAQT
-510 ADGKVETGQQVVRQ
+510 ADDKVESGQQVVRQ
-524 SMQRI
+524 SMARI

-613 SALRSAAQA
+613 SALRSAAQS

-627 QSSGELVKLAVSDA
+627 QNSGELVKLAVSDA

-669 EQQSSVA
+669 EEQSSVA

-694 VAMQGNATSSIE
+694 LAMQGNAASSIE
-706 LAQLGAELK
+706 LAQLGVELK

>member
-1 MPVIHGHRRFFGPA
+1 
-15 DYRIDFDRSENDL
+15 
-28 SVAFGH
+28 
-34 YCGAKDLCL
+34 
-43 VHPVANLQQL
+43 
-53 KMAMLPLGMGRG
+53 
-65 LRAMISAVQGRF
+65 MISGVQGRF
-77 ANLGMAKKLGV
+77 ANLGMAKKLGL
-88 GFVLVLLLTALVA
+88 GFMQVLLLTALVA
-101 AIGVWSLQTISQRFD
+101 AIGVWSLHTISQRFD

-140 HSDPKTVDALHKGVD
+140 HGDSKTVDALHERVD
-155 ALIALATQ
+155 ALIVLAGR
-163 LKAQSAANVP
+163 LKAQSAANAAL
-173 VMNDVEQSLGAYRKA
+173 MDGVEQSLGAYRKA

-195 TQSKD
+195 ASAKD

-221 AGLADDGAYAL
+221 AGLADDGAYSL
-232 KDSQGKEGAE
+232 KESAGKDGAE
-242 FIEQANQVSQVSRL
+242 FIEQANQVSQVSKL

-264 RVRLD
+264 RLRLE
-269 QSRKASAESAGQGKI
+269 QSRKASEDGAGQGRI
-284 EQADQALTQ
+284 EQADQALAQ
-293 AETLKN
+293 AEALKG

-305 YQTVLN
+305 YQTVLS
-311 EVTGH
+311 EVAGH
-316 IASFSEKLAE
+316 ITSFSEKLTE
-326 YTGLLT
+326 YTGLLS
-332 QEKQVYQQL
+332 QERLVYQRL
-341 HERAAEVVQR
+341 HERADEVVQR
-351 VDQAYGAEDQS
+351 VDQAYGGQDQA
-362 MQAELKKNSAL
+362 MQVELKNNALL
-373 IIASSALA
+373 IIGSSALA
-381 LLVGLIAAW
+381 LLVGVIAAW
-390 VITRLIVAP
+390 LITRLIVAP
-399 LRSVILVAQQ
+399 LRSVIRVAEQ

-431 QAMQQMGAGLS
+431 QAMQTMGAGLS
-442 SIVSGLQAGI
+442 QIVSGLQAGI

-464 VTEQTNLEVSSQK
+464 VTEQTTLEVSSQK

-529 EQLADSATSAS
+529 EQLADSAGLASA
-540 SSIES
+540 SIES
-545 LSAEIQNIGTVLSV
+545 LSSEIQNIGTVLGV

-613 SALRSAAQA
+613 SALRAAAQV

-694 VAMQGNATSSIE
+694 VAMQGNAASSIE
-706 LAQLGAELK
+706 LAQLGGELK

>member
-1 MPVIHGHRRFFGPA
+1 
-15 DYRIDFDRSENDL
+15 
-28 SVAFGH
+28 
-34 YCGAKDLCL
+34 
-43 VHPVANLQQL
+43 
-53 KMAMLPLGMGRG
+53 
-65 LRAMISAVQGRF
+65 MISAVQGRF
-77 ANLGMAKKLGV
+77 ANLGMAKKLGI

-130 VRLLEQEYAL
+130 VRLLEQDYAL
-140 HSDPKTVDALHKGVD
+140 HGNPKTADALHEGVD
-155 ALIALATQ
+155 GLIAMADQ
-163 LKAQSAANVP
+163 LKAQSPGNES
-173 VMNDVEQSLGAYRKA
+173 VMNDVQQSLGAYRKA
-188 FDEFVEL
+188 FDEFVSL
-195 TQSKD
+195 TQAKD

-221 AGLADDGAYAL
+221 AGLADDGAYTL
-232 KDSQGKEGAE
+232 KDSEGKNGAQ
-242 FIEQANQVSQVSRL
+242 FIEQASQVSQVSRL

-269 QSRKASAESAGQGKI
+269 QSRKGDDSAKGNI
-284 EQADQALTQ
+284 EQAAQAQTQ
-293 AETLKN
+293 AEQLKS
-299 TVKDAG
+299 TVKDEG
-305 YQTVLN
+305 YLTVLN
-311 EVTGH
+311 EVSGH
-316 IASFSEKLAE
+316 IAGFNDKLAE
-326 YTGLLT
+326 YTGLLA
-332 QEKQVYQQL
+332 QEKTVYEQL
-341 HERAAEVVQR
+341 HQRAAEVVER
-351 VDQAYGAEDQS
+351 VDQAYVAQDVA
-362 MQAELKKNSAL
+362 MQGELKKNSVL
-373 IIASSALA
+373 IIGSSALA

-399 LRSVILVAQQ
+399 LRSVMHVAQR

-417 TVQVTRRDE
+417 TVEVTRRDE

-431 QAMQQMGAGLS
+431 QSMQQMGAGLS
-442 SIVSGLQAGI
+442 NIVSGLQAGI

-510 ADGKVETGQQVVRQ
+510 ADGKVESGQQVVRQ
-524 SMQRI
+524 SMARI

-545 LSAEIQNIGTVLSV
+545 LSAEIQNIGTVLEV

-585 RGFAVVADEVRALAK
+585 RGFAVVADEVRALAR

-613 SALRSAAQA
+613 SALRSAAHS

-669 EQQSSVA
+669 EEQSSVA

-694 VAMQGNATSSIE
+694 IAMRGNAASSVE
-706 LAQLGAELK
+706 LAQLGSELR

>member
-1 MPVIHGHRRFFGPA
+1 
-15 DYRIDFDRSENDL
+15 
-28 SVAFGH
+28 
-34 YCGAKDLCL
+34 
-43 VHPVANLQQL
+43 
-53 KMAMLPLGMGRG
+53 
-65 LRAMISAVQGRF
+65 MISAVQGRF

-88 GFVLVLLLTALVA
+88 GFLLVLLLTALVA

-140 HSDPKTVDALHKGVD
+140 HGNPKIVTALHEGVEG
-155 ALIALATQ
+155 LVALANQ
-163 LKAQSAANVP
+163 LKAQSPANVP

-188 FDEFVEL
+188 FDEFVSL
-195 TQSKD
+195 SQAKD

-221 AGLADDGAYAL
+221 AGLADDGAYTL
-232 KDSQGKEGAE
+232 KESEGKDGSQ

-269 QSRKASAESAGQGKI
+269 QSRKGDDSAGQGKI
-284 EQADQALTQ
+284 EQADQALVQ
-293 AETLKN
+293 AEQLKT
-299 TVKDAG
+299 TVKDEG

-311 EVTGH
+311 EVVGH
-316 IASFSEKLAE
+316 IGGFSEKLAE
-326 YTGLLT
+326 YTGLLA
-332 QEKQVYQQL
+332 QEKTVYEQL
-341 HERAAEVVQR
+341 HQRAAQVVER
-351 VDQAYGAEDQS
+351 VDQAYVAEDQS
-362 MQAELKKNSAL
+362 MQTELKKNSLL
-373 IIASSALA
+373 IIGSSALA

-390 VITRLIVAP
+390 VITRLIVGP
-399 LRSVILVAQQ
+399 LRSVIRVAQQ

-417 TVQVTRRDE
+417 TVEVTRRDE

-500 AEEAALAAQT
+500 AEEAAQAAQT
-510 ADGKVETGQQVVRQ
+510 ADDKVESGQVVVRQ
-524 SMQRI
+524 SMARI
-529 EQLADSATSAS
+529 EQLADSASSAS

-545 LSAEIQNIGTVLSV
+545 LSAEIQNIGAVLSV

-613 SALRSAAQA
+613 SALRSAAQS
-622 SVQQI
+622 SVHQI

-669 EQQSSVA
+669 EEQSSVA

-694 VAMQGNATSSIE
+694 LAMQGNAASSIE
-706 LAQLGAELK
+706 LAQLGVELK

>member
-1 MPVIHGHRRFFGPA
+1 
-15 DYRIDFDRSENDL
+15 
-28 SVAFGH
+28 
-34 YCGAKDLCL
+34 
-43 VHPVANLQQL
+43 
-53 KMAMLPLGMGRG
+53 
-65 LRAMISAVQGRF
+65 MISAVQGRF
-77 ANLGMAKKLGV
+77 ANLGMAKKMGV

-140 HSDPKTVDALHKGVD
+140 HGNPKTADALRQGVD
-155 ALIALATQ
+155 GLIALATQ
-163 LKAQSAANVP
+163 LKAASAANVP
-173 VMNDVEQSLGAYRKA
+173 VMNDVEQSLAAYRKA
-188 FDEFVEL
+188 FDEFVSL
-195 TQSKD
+195 SQAKD

-221 AGLADDGAYAL
+221 AGLADDGAYTL
-232 KDSQGKEGAE
+232 KESEGKDGGQ

-269 QSRKASAESAGQGKI
+269 QSRKGDDSAAQGKI
-284 EQADQALTQ
+284 EQADQAQVQ
-293 AETLKN
+293 AEQLKT
-299 TVKDAG
+299 TVKDEG

-311 EVTGH
+311 EVAGH
-316 IASFSEKLAE
+316 ITSFSEKLTE
-326 YTGLLT
+326 YTGLLA
-332 QEKQVYQQL
+332 QEKIVYEQL
-341 HERAAEVVQR
+341 HQRAAQVVER
-351 VDQAYGAEDQS
+351 VDQAYVAEDQS
-362 MQAELKKNSAL
+362 MQAELKKNSML
-373 IIASSALA
+373 IIGSSALA

-399 LRSVILVAQQ
+399 LRSVIRVAQQ

-417 TVQVTRRDE
+417 TVEVTRRDE

-442 SIVSGLQAGI
+442 TIVSGLQAGI

-500 AEEAALAAQT
+500 AEEAAQAAQT
-510 ADGKVETGQQVVRQ
+510 ADGKVESGQQVVRQ
-524 SMQRI
+524 SMARI

-613 SALRSAAQA
+613 SALRSAAQS

-627 QSSGELVKLAVSDA
+627 QNSGELVKLAVSDA

-669 EQQSSVA
+669 EEQSSVA

-694 VAMQGNATSSIE
+694 LAMRGNAASSIE
-706 LAQLGAELK
+706 LAQLGVELK